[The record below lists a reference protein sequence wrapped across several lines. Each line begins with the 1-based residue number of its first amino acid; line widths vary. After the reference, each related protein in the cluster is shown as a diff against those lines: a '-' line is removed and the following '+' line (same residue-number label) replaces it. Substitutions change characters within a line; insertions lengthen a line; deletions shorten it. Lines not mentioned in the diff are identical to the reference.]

1 MVGQFAGVLAVA
13 ADSSVTGTVMSG
25 PFLVAAALSLAAGLV
40 SFASPCVLPLVPG
53 YLSYLIGLVGAE
65 ETDGARGGGDSNG
78 NGNGGG
84 GTGTGTGTAVRSRA
98 VRARAVRATALFV
111 VGFTV
116 VFLAESL
123 LVLGLSRFL
132 VGNVGVLTR
141 IGGVVTVIVGLV
153 MLGWIRP
160 LQREL
165 RIHARPTGRVLG
177 AWLLGA
183 FFAVGWTAC
192 IGPALTGV
200 NALAISTDWNGN
212 AWRGLFLVVAYCLG
226 LGIPFLLL
234 AFGFGWATTAVGLLR
249 RHSRTIQLIGA
260 AALIAIGLLMVSGVW
275 GQFVAWLQY
284 RYFTVRLVL

>member
-1 MVGQFAGVLAVA
+1 
-13 ADSSVTGTVMSG
+13 VMSG

-53 YLSYLIGLVGAE
+53 YLSYLVGLVGAE
-65 ETDGARGGGDSNG
+65 ETDGARGGGGGD
-78 NGNGGG
+78 GGG
-84 GTGTGTGTAVRSRA
+84 GGTGTAVRSRA
-98 VRARAVRATALFV
+98 VRVRAVRATALFV
-111 VGFTV
+111 SGFTV

-132 VGNVGVLTR
+132 VGNLGVLTR

-160 LQREL
+160 LQGEL
-165 RIHARPTGRVLG
+165 RIHARPTGRVWG
-177 AWLLGA
+177 APLLGA

-234 AFGFGWATTAVGLLR
+234 ACGFGRASTAVGLLR
-249 RHSRTIQLIGA
+249 RHSRVIRLVGA
-260 AALIAIGLLMVSGVW
+260 AALIVIGLLMVSGIW
-275 GQFVAWLQY
+275 GQLVARLQY

>member
-65 ETDGARGGGDSNG
+65 ETDGARGGGDGDG
-78 NGNGGG
+78 NGDGGG
-84 GTGTGTGTAVRSRA
+84 GTGTAVRSRA

-111 VGFTV
+111 GGFTV

-132 VGNVGVLTR
+132 VGNLGVLTR

-160 LQREL
+160 LQGEL

-177 AWLLGA
+177 APLLGA

-226 LGIPFLLL
+226 LGLPFLLL

-275 GQFVAWLQY
+275 VQFVAWLQY

>member
-1 MVGQFAGVLAVA
+1 MVGQFASVLAVA

-25 PFLVAAALSLAAGLV
+25 PFLAAAALSLAAGLV

-65 ETDGARGGGDSNG
+65 ETDGARARGGGDG
-78 NGNGGG
+78 DGNGGG
-84 GTGTGTGTAVRSRA
+84 GGGTGTAVRSRA

-123 LVLGLSRFL
+123 LVMGMSRFL

-160 LQREL
+160 LQGEL

-177 AWLLGA
+177 APLLGA

-226 LGIPFLLL
+226 LGLPFLLL

>member
-1 MVGQFAGVLAVA
+1 MVGGFAGVLAVA
-13 ADSSVTGTVMSG
+13 ADSWVTGTVMSG
-25 PFLVAAALSLAAGLV
+25 PFLVAAALSLAAGVV

-53 YLSYLIGLVGAE
+53 YLSYLVGLVGAE
-65 ETDGARGGGDSNG
+65 ETGGGG
-78 NGNGGG
+78 GGG
-84 GTGTGTGTAVRSRA
+84 GTAVGSRA

-123 LVLGLSRFL
+123 LVLGVARFL
-132 VGNVGVLTR
+132 VGNLGVLTR
-141 IGGVVTVIVGLV
+141 IGGVVTVVVGLV

-165 RIHARPTGRVLG
+165 RIHARPAGRVLG
-177 AWLLGA
+177 APLLGA

-234 AFGFGWATTAVGLLR
+234 AFGFGWASAAVGLLR
-249 RHSRTIQLIGA
+249 RHSRTIQLVGA
-260 AALIAIGLLMVSGVW
+260 ALLIVIGLLMVSGVW
-275 GQFVAWLQY
+275 GQLVAWLQY
-284 RYFTVRLVL
+284 RYLSVRLVL

>member
-1 MVGQFAGVLAVA
+1 MTVPLPGVLTAVA
-13 ADSSVTGTVMSG
+13 ADSSVTDTVTSG
-25 PFLVAAALSLAAGLV
+25 PFLVAAALSLAAGVV

-53 YLSYLIGLVGAE
+53 YLSYLVGLVGAE
-65 ETDGARGGGDSNG
+65 ETDGGRGGGKR
-78 NGNGGG
+78 
-84 GTGTGTGTAVRSRA
+84 TV

-123 LVLGLSRFL
+123 LVLGMSRFL
-132 VGNVGVLTR
+132 VGNLDVLTR

-160 LQREL
+160 LQRDV

-177 AWLLGA
+177 APLLGA

-234 AFGFGWATTAVGLLR
+234 AFGFGWATAAVGMLR

-260 AALIAIGLLMVSGVW
+260 AALIGVGLMMVTGVW

-284 RYFTVRLVL
+284 RYFSVRLVL

>member
-1 MVGQFAGVLAVA
+1 MVGQFASVLAVA

-65 ETDGARGGGDSNG
+65 ETDGARGGGDGDG
-78 NGNGGG
+78 NGDG
-84 GTGTGTGTAVRSRA
+84 GTGTAVRSRA

-111 VGFTV
+111 GGFTV

-132 VGNVGVLTR
+132 VGNLGVLTR

-160 LQREL
+160 LQGEL

-177 AWLLGA
+177 APLLGA

-226 LGIPFLLL
+226 LGLPFLLL
-234 AFGFGWATTAVGLLR
+234 AFGFGWATAAVGLLR
-249 RHSRTIQLIGA
+249 RHSRTIQRIGA